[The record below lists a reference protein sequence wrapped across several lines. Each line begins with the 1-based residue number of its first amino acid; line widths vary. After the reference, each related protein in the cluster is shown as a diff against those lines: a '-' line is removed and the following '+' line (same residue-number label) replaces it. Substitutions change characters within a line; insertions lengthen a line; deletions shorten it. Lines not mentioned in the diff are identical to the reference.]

1 MNKVIFVALFS
12 IFISGNLHAESQ
24 CVPIGTWVDTKTK
37 KQIAVKEILKT
48 AASKKVILLGEDHDN
63 EEHHRWQLSMIAQ
76 AYSRNPNIAIGFEMF
91 PRAVQPILDDWVAG
105 ELSETEFLKQTKWHE
120 VWNYNPAYYLPM
132 FHFARI
138 NRIPMFALNIPR
150 AMVSQIGE
158 LGWNSLSEK
167 SKETIGAPAPVTPA
181 YKKMLLEIFEQHKTH
196 GKEMLETGEVVEDP
210 AENYFIQ
217 GQLAWDRAMAGAIM
231 NALEQNKV
239 ETVVAVMGA
248 GHIIPTMSVP
258 YQLSALGVE
267 KTVSLMP
274 WDDSMPCDDF
284 SDEFADFVFG
294 VDKKGVHGRKG
305 PYSRARLGVY
315 LELVELGV
323 QVTRVVDDSVAAK
336 TGLQKDDII
345 IEIAGKPAT
354 DIRDV
359 VNAVNAMAP
368 GTWLPIEILRLKK
381 KIQYV
386 AKFPAG

>member
-1 MNKVIFVALFS
+1 MNKIFFFALFGVFFS
-12 IFISGNLHAESQ
+12 ANLYAESQ

-37 KQIAVKEILKT
+37 KQVAVTDILKT
-48 AASKKVILLGEDHDN
+48 VTAKKVILLGEDHDN

-91 PRAVQPILDDWVAG
+91 PRAAQTVLDDWVAG
-105 ELSETEFLKQTKWHE
+105 ELSEAEFLKQTKWHE

-138 NRIPMFALNIPR
+138 NRIPMYALNIPR

-158 LGWNSLSEK
+158 LGWSSLSEK
-167 SKETIGAPAPVTPA
+167 SKESIGVPAPATPE
-181 YKKMLLEIFEQHKTH
+181 YRKMMLEVFQQHRTH
-196 GKEMLETGEVVEDP
+196 GKEIDDTNGESGGP
-210 AENYFIQ
+210 AENYFLQ
-217 GQLAWDRAMAGAIM
+217 GQLAWDRAMAGGVIK
-231 NALEQNKV
+231 ALAHEKI
-239 ETVVAVMGA
+239 ETIVGVMGA

-258 YQLSALGVE
+258 YQLSFLGV
-267 KTVSLMP
+267 KDTVSLMP

-284 SDEFADFVFG
+284 SDEFADYVYG
-294 VDKKGVHGRKG
+294 VDKKDVHGRKG

-323 QVTRVVDDSVAAK
+323 QITRVVDDSVAAK

-345 IEIAGKPAT
+345 TEIAGKPAT
-354 DIRDV
+354 DVRDV